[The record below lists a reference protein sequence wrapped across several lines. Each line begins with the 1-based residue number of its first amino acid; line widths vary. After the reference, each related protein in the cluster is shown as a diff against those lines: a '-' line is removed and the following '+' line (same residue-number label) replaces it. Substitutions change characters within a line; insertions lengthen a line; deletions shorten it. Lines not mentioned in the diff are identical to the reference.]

1 MSQSY
6 TYTITVSGGQTLGRV
21 DAEWV
26 VERPYYGSSLS
37 GFAAFTDVWFQNA
50 YATRVSGSSLG
61 ILGATQLQ
69 IPSACASQEYD
80 DSTEVS
86 WSL

>member
-1 MSQSY
+1 M
-6 TYTITVSGGQTLGRV
+6 TVSGGQALGRV

-37 GFAAFTDVWFQNA
+37 GFAAFTDVWFQGA
-50 YATRVSGSSLG
+50 YATKVSGSNLG

-69 IPSACASQEYD
+69 IPGNCQSLEYD
-80 DSTEVS
+80 DATQVS
-86 WSL
+86 WSV